1 MGIISKSS
9 LFLCTLSTLLS
20 FGQDKATVTDDAY
33 VRGGSYANNN
43 FGAVNTLLVKTPS
56 SNVTYLRNTFL
67 KYDVS
72 NYENVSS
79 AKLYIYAKAKTNLN
93 ASINYVSNDNWNE
106 GSITYNNAPSF
117 SAHAN
122 ASLTTAYRWVSVDV
136 TSLVQAETTSG
147 NGTLSLAVSDNSNQN
162 KMIYIYSKELSGG
175 AYASYLEITEDEV
188 EENDSRDIFLVIG
201 QSNTAGRGLIEAQDN
216 VALSGVDLLN
226 ANGAWEA
233 ARGGMNRYSTIKKT
247 TAYQG
252 VNYSYTFGKVMNQIT
267 GKQIG
272 IVCNAQGGT
281 NISQWAVGGTFYN
294 EAVARTRQ
302 ALNAG
307 GELKGILWHQGE
319 ANRNST
325 STYLNSLNTIVTAL
339 RNEFGNVPLIAGQL
353 SQDRDDDNDNDNFNN
368 MMEGISSVISSSDYA
383 ESVGLTTNAD
393 GLESGSEIDETHF
406 DNYSQRILG
415 RRYATKALELAYGMQ
430 TSTILVPATDDS
442 YTRAGSYV
450 NNTYGNETLVR
461 IKERGDT
468 NNNTRRT
475 YVKFNTSN
483 VSGRVIDASVVVSGN
498 VRSGTEVL
506 EAGIYETN
514 NSWTEGSVNFSNAPA
529 LGDKLNIINFRGTA
543 TATYNM
549 PISSYFIDNYSAG
562 SISLGLKGENSGNE
576 QFRFYSSETSNAP
589 YIMVTVVGGSS
600 AAKSL
605 VVANEDTFNS
615 TELLD
620 QPELEVVTYPNPV
633 VDYLNINSNGNI
645 SQVIISNLLGQSVIN
660 TQGIDST
667 EVSLNLANLNNGTYV
682 VSVVLE
688 NGTVETTKI
697 IK

>member
-1 MGIISKSS
+1 MKIISKSS

-20 FGQDKATVTDDAY
+20 FGQNKATVTDDAY

-43 FGAVNTLLVKTPS
+43 YGAVNTLLVKKPS
-56 SNVTYLRNTFL
+56 SSVSFLRNTFL

-117 SAHAN
+117 STHAN
-122 ASLTTAYRWVSVDV
+122 ASLTTAFRWVSVDV

-162 KMIYIYSKELSGG
+162 QMIYIYSKELSGG
-175 AYASYLEITEDEV
+175 AYASYLEITEDEG
-188 EENDSRDIFLVIG
+188 EENDSRDIYLVIG

-216 VALSGVDLLN
+216 IALSGVDLLN
-226 ANGAWEA
+226 ASGAWEA
-233 ARGGMNRYSTIKKT
+233 ARGGMNRYSTIKKA

-605 VVANEDTFNS
+605 VVTNEDTFNS

-667 EVSLNLANLNNGTYV
+667 EVSLNLANLNNGTYI

-688 NGTVETTKI
+688 NGTIETTKI